1 MTDEEYRKK
10 QRLLIVSF
18 TLGSIIIL
26 IIFIFSVTSHF
37 ADLQLANPIDEIVD
51 EDDTQELEQIRRSIN
66 ELNEDFEEFQS
77 TTEQD
82 PNNQVNTDE
91 SSSTSE
97 TRLDTNGETNIGE
110 EESGDPDINE
120 FLRP

>member
-77 TTEQD
+77 STEQD

-91 SSSTSE
+91 TSSTSE
-97 TRLDTNGETNIGE
+97 TRLDINDETNIGE
-110 EESGDPDINE
+110 EESSNPDINE